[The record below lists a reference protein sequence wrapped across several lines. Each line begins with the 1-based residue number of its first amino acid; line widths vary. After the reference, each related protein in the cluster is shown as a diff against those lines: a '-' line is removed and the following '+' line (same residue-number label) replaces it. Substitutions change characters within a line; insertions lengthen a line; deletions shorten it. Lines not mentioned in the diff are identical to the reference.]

1 MAKARPTSQVVYD
14 CVTCGA
20 CCVNPDENRREGFTS
35 YVEVQ
40 PGGGLL
46 ERDALRKR
54 YVVHDEAGVPH
65 LRLLPDGR
73 CAALLGKLG
82 KQVRCDVYAYRPKGC
97 RLVDAGGKRCLQ
109 YRAERGID
117 V

>member
-1 MAKARPTSQVVYD
+1 MGAAPKPISYD

-54 YVVHDEAGVPH
+54 YVVHDAEGVPH

-109 YRAERGID
+109 YRRERGLPA
-117 V
+117 

>member
-1 MAKARPTSQVVYD
+1 MSRDRAAIVYD
-14 CVTCGA
+14 CVACGA

-40 PGGGLL
+40 AGTGLL

-54 YVVHDEAGVPH
+54 YVVLDAEGIPH

-109 YRAERGID
+109 YRRERGLPA
-117 V
+117 